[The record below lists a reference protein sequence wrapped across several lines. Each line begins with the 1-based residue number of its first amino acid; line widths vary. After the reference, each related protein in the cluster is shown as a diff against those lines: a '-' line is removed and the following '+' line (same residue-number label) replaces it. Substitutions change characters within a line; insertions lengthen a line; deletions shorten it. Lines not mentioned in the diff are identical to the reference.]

1 MRTFASKHVATGLP
15 YSRWTAAFCVV
26 APHRAPEAVSF
37 RALRALSAVARYPAR
52 DSDSQRARAPS
63 GDKTSLCVHFFA
75 RAAPHTLVP
84 GGSLDC
90 VSTTSLLS
98 ASTKCGRRVC
108 GSAHARRGSL
118 LRVASLAR
126 MPAAHAHVSGSAPGR
141 PRTCVA
147 RVSRLCG
154 RVPVPNYDSSH
165 KLMTKRHRL
174 RREMVRASPR
184 VVRVTRASRA

>member
-52 DSDSQRARAPS
+52 DSDSQDARLRALWETRPRS
-63 GDKTSLCVHFFA
+63 VHFA
-75 RAAPHTLVP
+75 RAAPLFP

-108 GSAHARRGSL
+108 GSAHARRGGRGSSL

-126 MPAAHAHVSGSAPGR
+126 MPAAHAR
-141 PRTCVA
+141 LRLRTCGACVA
-147 RVSRLCG
+147 KMKSR
-154 RVPVPNYDSSH
+154 
-165 KLMTKRHRL
+165 
-174 RREMVRASPR
+174 
-184 VVRVTRASRA
+184 

>member
-52 DSDSQRARAPS
+52 DSDSQDARLRALWETRPRS
-63 GDKTSLCVHFFA
+63 VHFA
-75 RAAPHTLVP
+75 RAAPLVP

-90 VSTTSLLS
+90 VSTTSLVS
-98 ASTKCGRRVC
+98 ASTKWTPCVC

-126 MPAAHAHVSGSAPGR
+126 MPAAHARLWLRPAANVWRVCRGYGR
-141 PRTCVA
+141 A
-147 RVSRLCG
+147 GAEL
-154 RVPVPNYDSSH
+154 
-165 KLMTKRHRL
+165 
-174 RREMVRASPR
+174 
-184 VVRVTRASRA
+184 

>member
-1 MRTFASKHVATGLP
+1 MRTFASKHVATGLH
-15 YSRWTAAFCVV
+15 YSRWAAAFCVV

-37 RALRALSAVARYPAR
+37 CALRALSAVARYPAR
-52 DSDSQRARAPS
+52 DSDSQRARTV
-63 GDKTSLCVHFFA
+63 GDKTSLCAFCA
-75 RAAPHTLVP
+75 RRATLVP

-126 MPAAHAHVSGSAPGR
+126 MPAAHARLWLRGLRPAANVWRVCRGYGR
-141 PRTCVA
+141 A
-147 RVSRLCG
+147 GAEL
-154 RVPVPNYDSSH
+154 
-165 KLMTKRHRL
+165 
-174 RREMVRASPR
+174 
-184 VVRVTRASRA
+184 